1 MRDLSK
7 TGYYQCDELEHL
19 ARDCLQLRDRMRAT
33 AVMANS
39 ESEDDVLE
47 ISDEVSTSSQ

>member
-7 TGYYQCDELEHL
+7 LKYYRYDELGHL
-19 ARDCLQLRDRMRAT
+19 AKDCPHLRDRMRAT
-33 AVMANS
+33 AATVSS

-47 ISDEVSTSSQ
+47 ISDEVSIFFQ

>member
-7 TGYYQCDELEHL
+7 IRYYQYDELGHL
-19 ARDCLQLRDRMRAT
+19 VRDCPQLKDRMRAT
-33 AVMANS
+33 AAMVSS

-47 ISDEVSTSSQ
+47 ISDEVYTSFQ